1 MQWTWSKAGGYWS
14 MTAAAIEIIWTQNPT
29 ELTSSIETKSM
40 LAVTRISEGHGARMA
55 ESLKFLVVMGLGI
68 FILGG
73 LGEMIMGY
81 YLLTTMLLE
90 IIGNQQA
97 EELLE
102 KMMNYCWWKK
112 SCTSWYLCSVFVSIP
127 SHSHLAASAPF
138 ADSPGAISGS
148 SSPNV
153 VVRCGCWFS
162 DPEVVAIDG
171 EYLYKPD

>member
-73 LGEMIMGY
+73 LGEMILGY

-97 EELLE
+97 EEVLE

-112 SCTSWYLCSVFVSIP
+112 SCTSWYGKYPIIYMVLYIPGGAGFLPSTVGTGPGSGIKAGRGVRQLSMPSVLWNRIAF
-127 SHSHLAASAPF
+127 
-138 ADSPGAISGS
+138 
-148 SSPNV
+148 
-153 VVRCGCWFS
+153 
-162 DPEVVAIDG
+162 
-171 EYLYKPD
+171 